1 MQHDKV
7 FCIIRKRYVALTP
20 EEGVRQNI
28 INYLIMQKNYPQSLI
43 SVEGEIK
50 VNNLKKRYDIL
61 VHSRE
66 LKPFMLIECKAPSIK
81 ITQETLDQISIY
93 SLSIDASYFL
103 LTNGEQNF
111 CLKKDIEKRIFTI
124 EAEIPQYPFPKNK
137 TKT

>member
-1 MQHDKV
+1 MQHDKI

-28 INYLIMQKNYPQSLI
+28 INYLIMQKNYPQSFF

-66 LKPFMLIECKAPSIK
+66 LQPFMLIECKAPSIK
-81 ITQETLDQISIY
+81 ITQETLNQISIY
-93 SLSIDASYFL
+93 SLSIDASYFV
-103 LTNGEQNF
+103 LTNGAQTF
-111 CLKKDIEKRIFTI
+111 CLKKDIDKRMFTMEK
-124 EAEIPQYPFPKNK
+124 EIPSYPSLVK
-137 TKT
+137 

>member
-1 MQHDKV
+1 MQHDKI

-28 INYLIMQKNYPQSLI
+28 INYLIMQKNYPQSFF

-81 ITQETLDQISIY
+81 ITQETLNQISIY
-93 SLSIDASYFL
+93 SLSIDASYFV
-103 LTNGEQNF
+103 LTNGEQTF
-111 CLKKDIEKRIFTI
+111 CLKKDIEKRIFTM
-124 EAEIPQYPFPKNK
+124 EKEIPSYPSLVK
-137 TKT
+137 

>member
-1 MQHDKV
+1 MQHDKI

-81 ITQETLDQISIY
+81 ITQETLNQISIY
-93 SLSIDASYFL
+93 SLSIDASFFV
-103 LTNGEQNF
+103 LTNGEQTF
-111 CLKKDIEKRIFTI
+111 CLKKDIEKRIFTM
-124 EAEIPQYPFPKNK
+124 EKEIPSYPSLVK
-137 TKT
+137 

>member
-1 MQHDKV
+1 MQHDKI

-61 VHSRE
+61 VYNRQ

-93 SLSIDASYFL
+93 SLSIDASYFV
-103 LTNGEQNF
+103 LTNGEQTF
-111 CLKKDIEKRIFTI
+111 CLKKDIEKRMFTM
-124 EAEIPQYPFPKNK
+124 EKEIPSYPSLVK
-137 TKT
+137 

>member
-28 INYLIMQKNYPQSLI
+28 INYLIMQKKYPQSLI

-111 CLKKDIEKRIFTI
+111 CLKKDIEKRIFTV
-124 EAEIPQYPFPKNK
+124 EKEIPQYPFPKK
-137 TKT
+137 